1 MLEQLT
7 DLGQSVFAGGP
18 QLDLLIEGCASFSLT
33 VLPSLL
39 SDIFLCRA
47 SVPQCAANCCKEK
60 ERGGGTG
67 WPTSPHPR
75 HVKACVFI
83 AGAAARMNTKW
94 TSRRRAMRL
103 TFAYSPHIIISARLR
118 ACQGSSILYDM
129 ASSPIPPFL
138 HGIAHWYLGV

>member
-7 DLGQSVFAGGP
+7 DLGQSVFAGGQ

-60 ERGGGTG
+60 ERGLKSYEKKMG
-67 WPTSPHPR
+67 R
-75 HVKACVFI
+75 EKKLKCKI
-83 AGAAARMNTKW
+83 ASVEDLVNWATKESHAAI
-94 TSRRRAMRL
+94 SRGL
-103 TFAYSPHIIISARLR
+103 TTVDKSIDLR
-118 ACQGSSILYDM
+118 VILVN
-129 ASSPIPPFL
+129 F
-138 HGIAHWYLGV
+138 